1 MNRSINKIL
10 APHHEYLILNHN
22 FQILDLSLCAQRFAD
37 SPDEVTPGK
46 DVRIAFPELIGVEET
61 LLDILEG
68 RQPNLEIKGV
78 ARSSDP
84 KYPLYIDLYISDYAD
99 EQSSANSLIVFLED
113 ATKRMVLEQELSQ
126 QTNEVNLLLS
136 SLATSK
142 QYIDRIITSM
152 ADALLVTTNSGII
165 KTVNKSAQN
174 IFKYSEAELIGQPIN
189 KLITDQKLLQKISS
203 LPTLEKGDILND
215 IEVICPT
222 KTGEKIAISFAC
234 SVIKTEIEE
243 IQNFVYIGR
252 DITERK
258 RAEAER
264 MKAIEREKE
273 LRELK
278 ARLISMTSNEFR
290 IPISTIFAT
299 TELLENYGSTWSEDK
314 KVQHYEIIESSVKRM
329 TELLDNVLVLGKAD
343 AGKLKFNPAPLV
355 LKDFCTNLVE
365 EIQLAS
371 AENQRITFSYSG
383 DYINV
388 VCLDEKLLQNILR
401 NLLTNALKYS
411 SQNTT
416 VNFSCYCKETE
427 AIFEIQDQ
435 GIGIPTEEQH
445 QIFESFY
452 RAKNVGSV
460 PGSGLGLTIVQK
472 SVELQGGKITVNSEV
487 GVGTTFTVNLP
498 LPSERK
504 TP

>member
-1 MNRSINKIL
+1 MNPSINKIL

-37 SPDEVTPGK
+37 SPEEVSPGK
-46 DVRIAFPELIGVEET
+46 DVRIAFPELIGVEEA
-61 LLDILEG
+61 LIDILEG

-84 KYPLYIDLYISDYAD
+84 KYPLYVDLYISEYAD
-99 EQSSANSLIVFLED
+99 DQASANSLIVFLED
-113 ATKRMVLEQELSQ
+113 VTKRMVLEQELAQ

-165 KTVNKSAQN
+165 KTVNKSTQN
-174 IFKYSEAELIGQPIN
+174 IFKYSEEELIGQPIN
-189 KLITDQKLLQKISS
+189 KLITDQKLLKKIRS
-203 LPTLEKGDILND
+203 LPTLEKGEILND
-215 IEVICPT
+215 IEILCPT

-329 TELLDNVLVLGKAD
+329 TELLDNVLVLGQAD
-343 AGKLKFNPAPLV
+343 AGKLKVNPAPLV
-355 LKDFCTNLVE
+355 LKDFCSNLVE
-365 EIQLAS
+365 ELQLAS
-371 AENQRITFSYSG
+371 AENQRITFAYSG
-383 DYINV
+383 DYIN
-388 VCLDEKLLQNILR
+388 VCLDEKLLQNILK

-411 SQNTT
+411 HQNTT
-416 VNFSCYCKETE
+416 VNFSCSYKETE
-427 AIFEIQDQ
+427 VIFEIQDQ
-435 GIGIPTEEQH
+435 GIGIPNEEQN

-452 RAKNVGSV
+452 RAKNVGNIS
-460 PGSGLGLTIVQK
+460 GSGLGLTIVQK

-487 GVGTTFTVNLP
+487 GVGTTFTVTLP
-498 LPSERK
+498 LQNERK
-504 TP
+504 IP